1 MDVGLDVDVR
11 RGLGRLTRGGAEGSL
26 LVALLLLL
34 AVEAPGHD
42 RIRSVLVVVVG
53 LVVLMMMLV
62 VVLLVLV
69 VAGVLGVVRW
79 VLRRGRHRTHGVAE
93 RIGGAVVVA
102 AVVEALVLLL
112 LLLLFIILLLVVLLV
127 LVVRLAKRGM
137 NDGLGHAGDVEL
149 GERRRDG
156 QDAGLGV
163 AIHAPQRL
171 RLDQDV
177 PAGHPAGGD
186 GAVVHALDAERRL
199 LMLDL
204 LLAGLRGLGRRLG
217 RRRLVG
223 SVFLLRLRLF
233 RVIRLWLLLRLG
245 FFRVIRLG
253 LLLRLGLDSLFRL
266 CVSLGLGTLLLGFGD
281 SLVILGLELAG
292 DGRDGGTLAAPHE
305 RAGGIAELHAHG
317 GGADASAPRGARDVR
332 LAPREGVQVQR
343 VNVAEELLA
352 LVVLAADDVHH
363 AVLVNRGVEPA
374 LRRGEALRVNL
385 GPLDVS
391 RVGEVGVVRGGG
403 RVRGA
408 PAGVVPHA
416 AAPHPHPLLVVH
428 HGRVLVAADG

>member
-1 MDVGLDVDVR
+1 
-11 RGLGRLTRGGAEGSL
+11 
-26 LVALLLLL
+26 
-34 AVEAPGHD
+34 
-42 RIRSVLVVVVG
+42 
-53 LVVLMMMLV
+53 
-62 VVLLVLV
+62 
-69 VAGVLGVVRW
+69 
-79 VLRRGRHRTHGVAE
+79 
-93 RIGGAVVVA
+93 
-102 AVVEALVLLL
+102 
-112 LLLLFIILLLVVLLV
+112 
-127 LVVRLAKRGM
+127 
-137 NDGLGHAGDVEL
+137 
-149 GERRRDG
+149 
-156 QDAGLGV
+156 
-163 AIHAPQRL
+163 
-171 RLDQDV
+171 
-177 PAGHPAGGD
+177 
-186 GAVVHALDAERRL
+186 
-199 LMLDL
+199 MLDL

-223 SVFLLRLRLF
+223 SVFLLR
-233 RVIRLWLLLRLG
+233 RVG

-317 GGADASAPRGARDVR
+317 GGADASTPRGARDVR
-332 LAPREGVQVQR
+332 LAPRESVQVQR
-343 VNVAEELLA
+343 MNVAEELLA

-374 LRRGEALRVNL
+374 LRRGETLRVNL

-408 PAGVVPHA
+408 TPGVVPHA
-416 AAPHPHPLLVVH
+416 AAPHPHALLVVH

>member
-1 MDVGLDVDVR
+1 
-11 RGLGRLTRGGAEGSL
+11 
-26 LVALLLLL
+26 
-34 AVEAPGHD
+34 
-42 RIRSVLVVVVG
+42 
-53 LVVLMMMLV
+53 
-62 VVLLVLV
+62 
-69 VAGVLGVVRW
+69 
-79 VLRRGRHRTHGVAE
+79 
-93 RIGGAVVVA
+93 
-102 AVVEALVLLL
+102 
-112 LLLLFIILLLVVLLV
+112 
-127 LVVRLAKRGM
+127 M

-156 QDAGLGV
+156 QDAGFGV

-204 LLAGLRGLGRRLG
+204 LLAGIRGLGRRLG

-233 RVIRLWLLLRLG
+233 RVISLGLLLRLG

-317 GGADASAPRGARDVR
+317 GGADASTPRGARDVR

-374 LRRGEALRVNL
+374 LRRGETLRVNL

-416 AAPHPHPLLVVH
+416 AAPHPHALLVVH